1 MGSERGLNNPHFNV
15 DMTNQSPAQRG
26 SKTVLSSVEPD
37 RPLETLLNGFLKT
50 IVRMTGASAGAI
62 RLLSRDDLELYL
74 GASTGLPSELIHSET
89 NVSLHCGV
97 CGEAVQDGMIHSTDT
112 SYCARRTEGEFF
124 SACCQGVVA
133 VPLDF
138 RGQCIGVF
146 NLFFKQHQKISA
158 DIEQLLRSYA
168 ELIGLSLENVRLS
181 RENQRMNLVAERQAI
196 ANEIHDTLSQNLF
209 YGRLRLSV
217 LSEAV
222 RSENEELV
230 QKCLGDISEALDS
243 GQKSVRELITHFRS
257 QMDPLGLHHALKMLI
272 DGLKVRSSITFEYR
286 HPGMHPELTLEQELQ
301 IFHVIREAL
310 NNIVLH
316 SQATHARLIATL
328 EGDVLKFQITDN
340 GMGMSSITSPAG
352 HYGLTIMQERAKRI
366 GSTLDIHSAEGVG
379 TQITLTVGPP
389 SMESS

>member
-1 MGSERGLNNPHFNV
+1 MNNPRFNI
-15 DMTNQSPAQRG
+15 DMTNRSPALRG
-26 SKTVLSSVEPD
+26 LERVLSSVEPD
-37 RPLETLLNGFLKT
+37 RPLETLLDGFLKT

-62 RLLSRDDLELYL
+62 RLLSLDDKGLYL

-97 CGEAVQDGMIHSTDT
+97 CGKAVEDGMIHNTDT
-112 SYCARRTEGEFF
+112 SYCAKRTEGEFF
-124 SACCQGVVA
+124 SDSCQGVVA

-138 RGQCIGVF
+138 RGQCVGVF
-146 NLFFKQHQKISA
+146 NLFFKQQQKISA
-158 DIEQLLRSYA
+158 DVEQLLRSYA
-168 ELIGLSLENVRLS
+168 ELIGLSLENARLG

-222 RSENEELV
+222 RCENEELV
-230 QKCLGDISEALDS
+230 QKCLSDLSEALDS
-243 GQKSVRELITHFRS
+243 GQKSVRELITHFRV

-272 DGLKVRSSITFEYR
+272 DGLKARSPITFEYS
-286 HPGMHPELTLEQELQ
+286 HPGKHLELTLEQELQ

-316 SQATHARLIATL
+316 SQATQARVVATL
-328 EGDVLKFQITDN
+328 DGDILKFQITDN
-340 GMGMSSITSPAG
+340 GLGMPNAASPAG

-366 GSTLDIHSAEGVG
+366 GATLNIHSAEGVG
-379 TQITLTVGPP
+379 TQITLTVGPTLVKL
-389 SMESS
+389 S